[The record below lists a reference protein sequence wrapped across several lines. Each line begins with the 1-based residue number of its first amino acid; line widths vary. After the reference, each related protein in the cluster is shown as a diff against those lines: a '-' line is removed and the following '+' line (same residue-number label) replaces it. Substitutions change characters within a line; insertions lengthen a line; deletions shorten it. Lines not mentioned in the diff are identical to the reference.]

1 MSTLNPTQQTKN
13 KGIKKGLKG
22 IDFEN
27 YAKRVKSLKNFDSF
41 EQPKKEYKRVGRF
54 IVKKGEMV
62 TTSVV
67 KQFSQL
73 NDKRFYFPNA
83 IISLPY
89 GHPSLREI
97 ADFKKEKGQKI
108 EIFLGRKRKTV
119 RNGKKG
125 TKKCIKT

>member
-1 MSTLNPTQQTKN
+1 MSTLKPTQQTKN

-54 IVKKGEMV
+54 IVKKGQMV

-67 KQFSQL
+67 KT
-73 NDKRFYFPNA
+73 
-83 IISLPY
+83 
-89 GHPSLREI
+89 
-97 ADFKKEKGQKI
+97 
-108 EIFLGRKRKTV
+108 IFTA
-119 RNGKKG
+119 
-125 TKKCIKT
+125 

>member
-1 MSTLNPTQQTKN
+1 MIHVKLHWPSIQKSILSTLNPTQQTKN

-54 IVKKGEMV
+54 IVKKGQMV

-67 KQFSQL
+67 KT
-73 NDKRFYFPNA
+73 
-83 IISLPY
+83 
-89 GHPSLREI
+89 
-97 ADFKKEKGQKI
+97 
-108 EIFLGRKRKTV
+108 IFTA
-119 RNGKKG
+119 
-125 TKKCIKT
+125 